1 MTHSI
6 EELEQQAASHSRRGD
21 MQSTERVC
29 REILQRDHR
38 HLSSLRFLADLAL
51 QAGDFPQAEMHLQ
64 GLCEGSPGDLQAR
77 SQLAQALYRQNKLQL
92 ALAAYLDLWRAQ
104 PRTGLLYLTIGCLY
118 LEMGDSDKA
127 AQVFSLGESLDG
139 SLLDLWRQPQTA
151 PALAAMSKKA
161 WQTLRQHHTGLHLG
175 AINALQEAGQAGRIR
190 DARWPLVD
198 AREVGYDHPLHRPQV
213 FAIRHDRSPAFFDPG
228 SFPWAAS
235 LEGQFAEI
243 SREIV
248 AALDVGADGRPY
260 LDNGH
265 RLEGEQWRPL
275 VNTLNWASVH
285 LYSRGVANNKVV
297 DKFPVTRAALSQ
309 VPLATRNGQPD
320 EVFISVLAPH
330 TRIPEHYGVSSAVL
344 TVHLP
349 IVVPPGCGLRV
360 HEETRTPEEGR
371 LLIFDD
377 TWQHSAWNDSDR
389 QRVVLI
395 FELWHPDLSEP
406 EKRAIA
412 RTFEVREQWLRQRR
426 VD

>member
-1 MTHSI
+1 MSQSPPSSFCGKPRYRPLT
-6 EELEQQAASHSRRGD
+6 RRGACGLIGA
-21 MQSTERVC
+21 MLAAPPVIGQVTGPEVTLRFHHFLPANSNIQREVIAPWI
-29 REILQRDHR
+29 REIARQSDGRLAIEVHPAM
-38 HLSSLRFLADLAL
+38 SLGGAAQDLAR
-51 QAGDFPQAEMHLQ
+51 QVESGDVDIALTLPQYTPGRFPVAET
-64 GLCEGSPGDLQAR
+64 P
-77 SQLAQALYRQNKLQL
+77 SQPFMMTSAAATSRALYRL
-92 ALAAYLDLWRAQ
+92 
-104 PRTGLLYLTIGCLY
+104 
-118 LEMGDSDKA
+118 M
-127 AQVFSLGESLDG
+127 
-139 SLLDLWRQPQTA
+139 
-151 PALAAMSKKA
+151 
-161 WQTLRQHHTGLHLG
+161 
-175 AINALQEAGQAGRIR
+175 QEAGQAGRIR

-260 LDNGH
+260 LDNGR